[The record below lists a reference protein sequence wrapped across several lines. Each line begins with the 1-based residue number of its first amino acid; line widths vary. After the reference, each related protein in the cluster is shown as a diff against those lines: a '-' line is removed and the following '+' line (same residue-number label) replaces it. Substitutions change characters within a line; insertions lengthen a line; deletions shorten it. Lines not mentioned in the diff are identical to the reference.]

1 MPQVYPDLPSQ
12 LWPVKRESVWDGL
25 HVEATPTGREFRS
38 LSSTYPRRR
47 YELKYGALSRVEAER
62 LIEFYDAMGS
72 GFGTFL
78 FRDRDDDRV
87 TLQEL
92 AVTDGVSTTWQLGRA
107 PNNVPKNLLSSSG
120 SLQGAWVAANVTEQ
134 IVYPSRDTLDAV
146 LLTET
151 TTASTTHAK
160 TLLGIEVVPSKTYTL
175 AFKLMPNG
183 RRAARIAILD
193 GPTGTTIGS
202 ANVDAADCTS
212 DFTGAATAAGVRTLP
227 DGMREAWVTVAM
239 PATQTS
245 VRARVWLLNGGTG
258 GAVTYTGDG
267 VSGLIVA
274 DAEMYEGPY
283 VGIAQRTQ
291 SSAAV
296 QFIAP
301 IFDLAGAPSIYLADS
316 TGLALQASG
325 YSINATGSVIFS
337 PAPAA
342 GKKLLWSGGFYH
354 RARFEEGGDTDQ
366 FARNLYRSGTVRIIT
381 VKP

>member
-1 MPQVYPDLPSQ
+1 MQVYPDLPSQ

-47 YELKYGALSRVEAER
+47 YELKYGALARVEAER

-107 PNNVPKNLLSSSG
+107 PNNVPKNMLSSSG

-151 TTASTTHAK
+151 TTTSTTHAK
-160 TLLGIEVVPSKTYTL
+160 TLLGIGVTPSKTYTL
-175 AFKLMPNG
+175 AMKLMPAG
-183 RRAARIAILD
+183 RKNARLAILD
-193 GPTGTTIGS
+193 GPTGNQIGYAS
-202 ANVDAADCTS
+202 FDLADGATVLG
-212 DFTGAATAAGVRTLP
+212 GAATDAGVRQLV
-227 DGMREAWVTVAM
+227 DGMREVWVTVPM
-239 PATQTS
+239 PADLTAA
-245 VRARVWLLNGGTG
+245 RARVWILPSINSS
-258 GAVTYTGDG
+258 VTYTGDG

-274 DAEMYEGPY
+274 DAEMYEGPF
-283 VGIAQRTQ
+283 VGLAQRTQ
-291 SSAAV
+291 SSVAV
-296 QFIAP
+296 QFLAP

-316 TGLALQASG
+316 AGLVQQTSG
-325 YSINATGSVIFS
+325 YTVSGTGSVVFS
-337 PAPAA
+337 SAPAA

-354 RARFEEGGDTDQ
+354 RARFEDGGDTEQ
-366 FARNLYRSGTVRIIT
+366 FARTLYRSGTVRIIT